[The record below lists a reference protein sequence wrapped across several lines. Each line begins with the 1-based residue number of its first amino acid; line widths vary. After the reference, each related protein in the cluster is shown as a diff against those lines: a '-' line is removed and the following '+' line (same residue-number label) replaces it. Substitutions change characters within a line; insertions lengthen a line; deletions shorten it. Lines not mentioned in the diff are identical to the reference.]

1 MSFAHITEPY
11 VDGTVV
17 REFLGGVTH
26 VTLWRWCQ
34 EGLPYHLGRNGRR
47 MYRLS
52 EVEAWFFA
60 DQDDARFKRT
70 DSAPGESVA

>member
-1 MSFAHITEPY
+1 MAFGHITEPY
-11 VDGTVV
+11 VDGTIV
-17 REFLGGVTH
+17 REFLGGVSH

-52 EVEAWFFA
+52 EVEAWFF
-60 DQDDARFKRT
+60 
-70 DSAPGESVA
+70 DSACTAPPAGRGVDDEGVA